1 MLLADERAAIVAA
14 CLRLTGSGLLRGTS
28 GNISVRDL
36 GSGTVA
42 VTPSGVAY
50 GSLTPAEVVVL
61 DATGARLDGEMAP
74 TSETALHLA
83 VYRARPDVGAI
94 VHTHSMFAT
103 VFAVLGEPIPP
114 VHYLLARAGGA
125 VPVAPYA
132 RYGTPELADNCVA
145 TLAGHRAVLLAN
157 HGVIA
162 TGTDLDAAVTSA
174 EDLEYVA
181 ELAYRARQIG
191 TPQLLDDAQLTAA
204 AEAFDSYGQP
214 A

>member
-1 MLLADERAAIVAA
+1 MLLADDRAAIVDA
-14 CLRLTGSGLLRGTS
+14 CRQLTESGLLRGTS
-28 GNISVRDL
+28 GNISVRDPSS
-36 GSGTVA
+36 GSIA

-50 GSLTPAEVVVL
+50 RSLTPADVVVV
-61 DATGARLDGEMAP
+61 DAGGARLDGDLVP

-83 VYRARPDVGAI
+83 VYRARPDVGAV
-94 VHTHSMFAT
+94 VHTHSVFAT

-145 TLAGHRAVLLAN
+145 TLGGRRAVLLAN
-157 HGVIA
+157 HGLIA
-162 TGTDLDAAVTSA
+162 TGSDLAAAVTTA
-174 EDLEYVA
+174 EDVEYVA
-181 ELAYRARQIG
+181 ELAWRARQAG
-191 TPQLLDDAQLTAA
+191 EPRLLDDAQLAAA
-204 AEAFDSYGQP
+204 AEAFGSYGQP